1 MSDASVCLTVQR
13 ALSHF
18 FGRNLSLSKY
28 FWGRI
33 LWRNDHWDIW
43 VIFYLLEENISL
55 CFPPLA
61 FGMWADSWLQPAGAQ
76 HFEAKKE
83 ASRSSL
89 SAWDSLPVG
98 FPKRSQYWKK
108 LRSEAG
114 ALDSFFQCRRSA
126 EANYK
131 QDSEMS
137 PWDKGT
143 FRTLKNPWSSAVSPQ
158 TVPPRPTPCPPCLFC
173 NVCLLDHLC
182 CCCFLV

>member
-1 MSDASVCLTVQR
+1 MGNFLLAGRKYLTLFSSLGFWDVGWQLASACGGL
-13 ALSHF
+13 ALWS
-18 FGRNLSLSKY
+18 
-28 FWGRI
+28 
-33 LWRNDHWDIW
+33 
-43 VIFYLLEENISL
+43 
-55 CFPPLA
+55 
-61 FGMWADSWLQPAGAQ
+61 Q
-76 HFEAKKE
+76 KE

-98 FPKRSQYWKK
+98 FPKMSQYWKK

-137 PWDKGT
+137 PWDKVT

-173 NVCLLDHLC
+173 NVCPLDHLC
-182 CCCFLV
+182 CCCCFLV